1 MCSRDSSMSAF
12 HMGGDDSNTGICL
25 SLSLIFVVVFLLCF
39 TISSRVV
46 ASSAV
51 AEIFGK
57 E

>member
-12 HMGGDDSNTGICL
+12 HMGGDDSNTGISFFPYMFVIL
-25 SLSLIFVVVFLLCF
+25 IYLESLQVQSV
-39 TISSRVV
+39 
-46 ASSAV
+46 V